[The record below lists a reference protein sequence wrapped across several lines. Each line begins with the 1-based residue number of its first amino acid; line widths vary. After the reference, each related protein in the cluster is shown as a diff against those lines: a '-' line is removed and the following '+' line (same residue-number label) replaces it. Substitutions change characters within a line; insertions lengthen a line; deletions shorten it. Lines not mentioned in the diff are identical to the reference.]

1 MSHAGCSIVA
11 IVMRSKSGQCWEPEK
26 ETYSESGTSAG
37 SEMTSLKDP
46 SPIGRSD
53 RSKEKLNGRR
63 PQRVSARQLAIA
75 DRVLQLRR
83 K

>member
-1 MSHAGCSIVA
+1 
-11 IVMRSKSGQCWEPEK
+11 
-26 ETYSESGTSAG
+26 
-37 SEMTSLKDP
+37 MTSLKDP